1 MNSVHFLTY
10 QSKRNTVNFFL
21 LENQTELQEMRARL
35 SNLQEQLR
43 EKDDKLREKE
53 GINLSLQARLNT
65 KNQQLEEKIRQEENL
80 YQKLRAVEEQ
90 ISQSQAQLREKELEK
105 AKMLKER
112 DRLNGNLR
120 AMHQQ
125 LTNSRFSELL
135 KTKMQEQL
143 ERKEQQLVES
153 ELRLRELNQQLRD
166 LQVQIREKDR
176 ATVALQERLGITV
189 QQVGELEEQLTR
201 KDREKN
207 ELERSLSTAQQ
218 ILRDNQ
224 AQRSPDWVIPRNQI
238 QLTTKSLGRGAWGEV
253 VQGRFCGCVVAVKT
267 IHDLILSPHNR
278 RLFEREM
285 DIASRCRHP
294 CLLQFIGATNDDHT
308 PLFLTEVM
316 ETSLRALLQERSLS
330 QTEITVIALDV
341 ARGLNYLHQKHPIP
355 ILHRDISS
363 ANVLL
368 WRQGTQWRAK
378 VSDYGTANFKKQT
391 MTVAPGA
398 PIYSAPEAHATNQT
412 VQVSSD

>member
-1 MNSVHFLTY
+1 M
-10 QSKRNTVNFFL
+10 
-21 LENQTELQEMRARL
+21 
-35 SNLQEQLR
+35 
-43 EKDDKLREKE
+43 REKE
-53 GINLSLQARLNT
+53 GINLNLQTRLNT

-80 YQKLRAVEEQ
+80 YQKLRAMEEQ
-90 ISQSQAQLREKELEK
+90 ISQSQAQLREKESEK
-105 AKMLKER
+105 ANLLKER
-112 DRLNGNLR
+112 DRQNGNLR
-120 AMHQQ
+120 AMHQ
-125 LTNSRFSELL
+125 L

-153 ELRLRELNQQLRD
+153 ELRLREMNQQLRD

-308 PLFLTEVM
+308 HLCFL
-316 ETSLRALLQERSLS
+316 QRSW
-330 QTEITVIALDV
+330 
-341 ARGLNYLHQKHPIP
+341 K
-355 ILHRDISS
+355 
-363 ANVLL
+363 
-368 WRQGTQWRAK
+368 
-378 VSDYGTANFKKQT
+378 
-391 MTVAPGA
+391 
-398 PIYSAPEAHATNQT
+398 
-412 VQVSSD
+412 

>member
-1 MNSVHFLTY
+1 MNSVHFLTS
-10 QSKRNTVNFFL
+10 QSKRNTVDFFS

-80 YQKLRAVEEQ
+80 YQKLGAVEEQ

-105 AKMLKER
+105 AKLLKER

-125 LTNSRFSELL
+125 LTNSRFSEFL

-238 QLTTKSLGRGAWGEV
+238 QLTTNSLGRGAWGEV

-341 ARGLNYLHQKHPIP
+341 ARGLNYLHQKRPIP